1 MNLNI
6 SVNPNDL
13 ADVECAIQFLRGL
26 VPAGPSS
33 SPVTVTASA
42 SAMPLGVVPIGEVLT
57 ATVWSSGASV
67 SSEPK
72 AEAPRRTRKPKEDAQ
87 PAKEGAAAAVGKPSE
102 AATSA
107 PTTDT
112 STTAITSPQP
122 EQPSTESSAASATAT
137 PDLTLDDAR
146 NALRTY
152 TQKHGMDAGIA
163 LLQKFGAGRISELP
177 AEKYGEFV
185 KECAE

>member
-26 VPAGPSS
+26 VPAGPSE
-33 SPVTVTASA
+33 VAA
-42 SAMPLGVVPIGEVLT
+42 VVESVKNE
-57 ATVWSSGASV
+57 GA
-67 SSEPK
+67 EPK

-87 PAKEGAAAAVGKPSE
+87 PAKEDAAAAVGKPSE

-112 STTAITSPQP
+112 SMTATTSPQP

-137 PDLTLDDAR
+137 PDLTRDDAR

-177 AEKYGEFV
+177 ADKYADFV
-185 KECAE
+185 KECA

>member
-26 VPAGPSS
+26 ALSDHVAAPAE
-33 SPVTVTASA
+33 
-42 SAMPLGVVPIGEVLT
+42 LKE
-57 ATVWSSGASV
+57 AT
-67 SSEPK
+67 
-72 AEAPRRTRKPKEDAQ
+72 RRTRKPKEDAQ
-87 PAKEGAAAAVGKPSE
+87 PAKEDAVAAVGKPGE
-102 AATSA
+102 VATSA

-112 STTAITSPQP
+112 STTATTSPQP

-146 NALRTY
+146 NALRAY
-152 TQKHGMDAGIA
+152 TQKHGMDAGIS

-185 KECAE
+185 KECA